1 MIMHAFLTGAH
12 ILICFAL
19 VLSVLLQSGKGGG
32 LAGAFGGQGGGQ
44 AIFGGRG
51 AATFLSKA
59 TTVLGALF
67 LVTALMLAMMPRGT
81 QAPARSVIQERAQE
95 TQQAQPGAVPEAA
108 PGETMPGEEALPSGG
123 AEPPAGGGSETGQQ
137 QQQQQESGNSQS
149 SPAGGSGEG
158 QQQNKKSDQG

>member
-1 MIMHAFLTGAH
+1 MHAFLTAAH

-67 LVTALMLAMMPRGT
+67 LVTALMLAMVPRS
-81 QAPARSVIQERAQE
+81 QEAPARSVIQEQARETQE
-95 TQQAQPGAVPEAA
+95 TQQGAVPEAT
-108 PGETMPGEEALPSGG
+108 PGEEMPSEEALPGGG
-123 AEPPAGGGSETGQQ
+123 AQAPAGGGSESGQQ
-137 QQQQQESGNSQS
+137 PQQQQESGGSQG
-149 SPAGGSGEG
+149 SPAGGGGGG
-158 QQQNKKSDQG
+158 QQQNEGSGQG

>member
-1 MIMHAFLTGAH
+1 MHAFLTAAH

-19 VLSVLLQSGKGGG
+19 VISVLLQSGKGGG

-67 LVTALMLAMMPRGT
+67 LVTALMLAMVPRGT

-95 TQQAQPGAVPEAA
+95 SQEAQPPAVPEGTA
-108 PGETMPGEEALPSGG
+108 PGEELPGAGTIPSGG
-123 AEPPAGGGSETGQQ
+123 AESPAGGGSEAGQEQ
-137 QQQQQESGNSQS
+137 PQQQQQESGGSQQ
-149 SPAGGSGEG
+149 SPAGGSTEG
-158 QQQNKKSDQG
+158 QKKKTGQG